1 MASLFPDLFEAP
13 KIPGLSLRDDLLSRD
28 EELRLIAGIDATALE
43 PFRFQGWLG
52 KRLTSSFGWRY
63 DFDDARFGPTDPI
76 PDWLLPARDRAAAF
90 AGLEPTSLA
99 QALLIRYDPGAGI
112 GWHRDRPVFDHVV
125 GISLSA
131 AAPLRFRRRKAGG
144 FDRVTVPLAPRSIY
158 HLHGEARYEWEH
170 SIAEMEETRWSI
182 TFRTLS
188 DKLSDRTMVR

>member
-1 MASLFPDLFEAP
+1 MASLFSELFETP
-13 KIPGLSLRDDLLSRD
+13 KIPGLSYRDDLLSRD

-90 AGLEPTSLA
+90 AGLEPASLA

-125 GISLSA
+125 GISLGVS
-131 AAPLRFRRRKAGG
+131 APLRFRRRKAGG
-144 FDRVTVPLAPRSIY
+144 FYRVTVPLAPRSIY
-158 HLHGEARYEWEH
+158 HLHGEARYQWEH

-188 DKLSDRTMVR
+188 DTLTDRNMVR

>member
-1 MASLFPDLFEAP
+1 MASLFPDLFETP
-13 KIPGLSLRDDLLSRD
+13 NILGLSYREELISRE
-28 EELRLIAGIDATALE
+28 EELRLIAEIDATALE

-63 DFDDARFGPTDPI
+63 DFDDARFGPTDPM
-76 PDWLLPARDRAAAF
+76 PDWLLPARAKAAAF
-90 AGLEPTSLA
+90 AALEPASLA
-99 QALLIRYDPGAGI
+99 QALLTRYDPGAGI

-125 GISLSA
+125 GISLGVPAS
-131 AAPLRFRRRKAGG
+131 LRFRRRKAGG

-188 DKLSDRTMVR
+188 DKLSDRTMVG

>member
-1 MASLFPDLFEAP
+1 MASLFPDLFEPP
-13 KIPGLSLRDDLLSRD
+13 KIPGLSYRDDLLSRD
-28 EELRLIAGIDATALE
+28 EELSLIAGINTTALE

-63 DFDDARFGPTDPI
+63 DFDDARFGPTDPM
-76 PDWLLPARDRAAAF
+76 PDWLLPTRGKAAAF
-90 AGLEPTSLA
+90 AGLEPASLA

-125 GISLSA
+125 GISLGVP
-131 AAPLRFRRRKAGG
+131 APLRFRRRKAEG

-158 HLHGEARYEWEH
+158 HLQGEARHQWEH

-188 DKLSDRTMVR
+188 DTLTDRNMVR

>member
-1 MASLFPDLFEAP
+1 MTSLFSDLFETP
-13 KIPGLSLRDDLLSRD
+13 KIPGLSYRDDLLSRD
-28 EELRLIAGIDATALE
+28 EELSLIAGINATTLE

-63 DFDDARFGPTDPI
+63 DFDDARFGPTDPM
-76 PDWLLPARDRAAAF
+76 PDWLLPTRGRAAAF
-90 AGLEPTSLA
+90 AGLEPASLA

-125 GISLSA
+125 GISLGVS
-131 AAPLRFRRRKAGG
+131 APLRFRRRKAGG

-158 HLHGEARYEWEH
+158 HLQGEARHQWEH

-188 DKLSDRTMVR
+188 DTLTDRNMVR